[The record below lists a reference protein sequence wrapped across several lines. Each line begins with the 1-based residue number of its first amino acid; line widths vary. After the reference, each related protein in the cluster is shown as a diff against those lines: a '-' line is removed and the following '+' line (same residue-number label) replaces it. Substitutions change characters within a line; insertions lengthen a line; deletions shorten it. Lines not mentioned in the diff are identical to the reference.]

1 LHGIGVILLNAENP
15 LESQN
20 TIPARERNDIDWNTA
35 NRLAEENEGFKQY
48 IEHIHV
54 FYQSDKINKSDWDI
68 TDDDN

>member
-54 FYQSDKINKSDWDI
+54 FY
-68 TDDDN
+68 